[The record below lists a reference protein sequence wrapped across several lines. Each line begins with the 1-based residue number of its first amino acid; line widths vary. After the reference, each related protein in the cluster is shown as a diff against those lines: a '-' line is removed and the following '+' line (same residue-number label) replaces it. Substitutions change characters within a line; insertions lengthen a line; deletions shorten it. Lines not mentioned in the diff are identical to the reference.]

1 MQDACYFQDRLVL
14 IDEAGLV
21 YITEVVPTT
30 DGFKLQRIDVE
41 TNDNGLLANV
51 NATKVFSGQQHL
63 VVVDRFRKAWSHGQG
78 PQTGLIRPTA
88 TKKSGKRP
96 ASAVR
101 LSRIEF
107 FQGHDVVALA
117 AGRDFNLAIVHR
129 EDEVEAAVGGGHT
142 KAAATAVTT
151 VNSPNL
157 SSKSSCPLGLPLQQN
172 AAATPLPVTASGDNF
187 VDEDS
192 SGSPL
197 DEGIG
202 QALFLSK
209 MLVVFKHCR
218 LSMHFWGHL

>member
-14 IDEAGLV
+14 VDEAGLV

-30 DGFKLQRIDVE
+30 DDFKLQRIDVE

-51 NATKVFSGQQHL
+51 NATKVFSGQKHL

-88 TKKSGKRP
+88 TKKSGKGP
-96 ASAVR
+96 AASAVR

-129 EDEVEAAVGGGHT
+129 EDEVEAAVGGGGHMQA
-142 KAAATAVTT
+142 KAASATAVTT

-172 AAATPLPVTASGDNF
+172 AAAATPLPLTASGDNF

-197 DEGIG
+197 GEGIG

-209 MLVVFKHCR
+209 MLVVFK
-218 LSMHFWGHL
+218 